1 MLRSKKFSLK
11 NKKSQQKRSF
21 YISNRV
27 KLMIFI
33 SFVVG
38 KIEWARRNQ
47 LNLFLWLLNFFL
59 RLKLGWFS
67 GDVHMQRNIG
77 FFFCFPGYY
86 FHIIFTLTC
95 ATSNPALL
103 LNLFYSIVI
112 ISSITNIIYYYNYY
126 HLLFVFIKL
135 FLAIKL
141 YSLPYYYHHFD
152 NWNFMNLFSFDN
164 FLQLYYTSLI
174 TISCVIPHLLL
185 YSINKHSYY
194 FHHLLKLFL
203 DN

>member
-67 GDVHMQRNIG
+67 GDVHMQRNIV
-77 FFFCFPGYY
+77 FFFAFLV
-86 FHIIFTLTC
+86 IIFIYFSHLHVLHLIQHYYWIYFI
-95 ATSNPALL
+95 LL
-103 LNLFYSIVI
+103 LLFLLLQISYI
-112 ISSITNIIYYYNYY
+112 IIITIIYY
-126 HLLFVFIKL
+126 
-135 FLAIKL
+135 
-141 YSLPYYYHHFD
+141 
-152 NWNFMNLFSFDN
+152 LFSLN
-164 FLQLYYTSLI
+164 
-174 TISCVIPHLLL
+174 
-185 YSINKHSYY
+185 Y
-194 FHHLLKLFL
+194 F
-203 DN
+203 

>member
-21 YISNRV
+21 YISNWV

-59 RLKLGWFS
+59 RLNLGWFS

-86 FHIIFTLTC
+86 FHIIFTLTYT
-95 ATSNPALL
+95 TSNAALL
-103 LNLFYSIVI
+103 LHLFYSIVI
-112 ISSITNIIYYYNYY
+112 VSSITNIIYYYNYY
-126 HLLFVFIKL
+126 HPLFVFIKL
-135 FLAIKL
+135 FLAIFHLWQLKF
-141 YSLPYYYHHFD
+141 YA
-152 NWNFMNLFSFDN
+152 SF
-164 FLQLYYTSLI
+164 F
-174 TISCVIPHLLL
+174 
-185 YSINKHSYY
+185 
-194 FHHLLKLFL
+194 FW
-203 DN
+203 